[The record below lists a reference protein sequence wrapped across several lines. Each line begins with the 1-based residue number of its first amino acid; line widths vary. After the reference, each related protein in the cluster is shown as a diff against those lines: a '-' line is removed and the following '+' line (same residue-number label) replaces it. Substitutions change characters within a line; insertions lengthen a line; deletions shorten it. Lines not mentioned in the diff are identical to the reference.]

1 MSIIKTMRIT
11 VVARSNHEYKIRVAW
26 LSLKREEQFN

>member
-11 VVARSNHEYKIRVAW
+11 VVASSNHGYTFRVTW